1 MGHAEAGSR
10 SAKTWLNDVDR
21 HIEKK
26 DMISG
31 PLKHLPENRLFR
43 KEYIIYC
50 MKKDETMVD
59 DWFHTVVA
67 IHAILAPFDLKPAI
81 AL

>member
-1 MGHAEAGSR
+1 
-10 SAKTWLNDVDR
+10 
-21 HIEKK
+21 
-26 DMISG
+26 MISG